1 MEEYHVP
8 VLVDEVLSALRV
20 RPAGLYLD
28 GTLGGG
34 GHTERI
40 LQAGGN
46 VAAFDKDP
54 DAIAYATARLRKN
67 PAFSGRYAIYRGD
80 FKTCRTVLHA
90 AGITAIDGAVLDL
103 GISSHQVDESS
114 RGFSYRFD
122 GPLDMR
128 MDPDATLTAADV
140 VNGYDEARLAGL
152 FREYGEERYAARIA
166 KAIAVSRRVHAIETT
181 GQLADIIRAV
191 VPFDKSGH
199 PAKRTF
205 QAIRIEVNGELTGL
219 AEAAEDIVSLLKPG
233 GRLAVITFHS
243 LEDRIIKQTFRRL
256 ATDCLCDKSLPV
268 CVCGHKAEIKEAGK
282 YKPTDAELKRNPR
295 AASATLR
302 VAEKLPSNQ

>member
-8 VLVDEVLSALRV
+8 VLADEVLSALRV
-20 RPAGLYLD
+20 RPAGLYVD

-67 PAFSGRYAIYRGD
+67 PAFSGRYEIYRGD
-80 FKTCRTVLHA
+80 FKTCKAVLRE

-140 VNGYDEARLAGL
+140 VNGYDEARLASW
-152 FREYGEERYAARIA
+152 AR
-166 KAIAVSRRVHAIETT
+166 R
-181 GQLADIIRAV
+181 
-191 VPFDKSGH
+191 
-199 PAKRTF
+199 
-205 QAIRIEVNGELTGL
+205 
-219 AEAAEDIVSLLKPG
+219 
-233 GRLAVITFHS
+233 
-243 LEDRIIKQTFRRL
+243 
-256 ATDCLCDKSLPV
+256 
-268 CVCGHKAEIKEAGK
+268 CV
-282 YKPTDAELKRNPR
+282 
-295 AASATLR
+295 
-302 VAEKLPSNQ
+302 